1 MADVR
6 VGVLGPMVATVGG
19 QPVDLGGTRQRAVLA
34 ALLLARQR
42 MVPAERIIDLVW
54 ADAKTP
60 ALTTLYGYIKQ
71 LRRAL
76 DPGRSAGP
84 TGELL
89 ARQGP
94 GYVLRLGADN
104 VDTERFAG
112 LVALGARS
120 MRQDDPAGAL
130 RRLDEALALWRGE
143 PYAEFTGYAF
153 VQPDVTRLTGL
164 RLDAVE
170 ERYAALLALGE
181 HVAVVGD
188 LAGHVAGYP
197 FRERG
202 QELYALALYRAGRQR
217 EALDALRTARAVF
230 ADELGLDPGPAL
242 RQLETAVLRQDPGL
256 AGPGGTATVTGSASA
271 TATATAERTRNVPFA
286 VTRLL
291 DRPGERA
298 AVDRMLGQ
306 HRLVTLT
313 GPGGVGK
320 TTLALQVARGWPD
333 RDGPWL
339 VELAGLGA
347 PELLVETVGAAL
359 GLPAVATLDQ
369 LAAVLGPREL
379 LLVLDNCEHL
389 VAPVATAV
397 AALLARCGGL
407 RVLATSREPLRVAGE
422 TVFEV
427 PVLSGEQAAEL
438 FDQRAAAVAPD
449 WAPGPD
455 DQKKIRTIC
464 AELDRLP
471 LAIELAAAHC
481 QVLSVDQI
489 AGGLDDRLAL
499 LADGPT
505 GVPDR
510 HRSLVDAVDWSYH
523 LLDAPQQRAFRWLSV
538 FASGFDLPA
547 AEAVVGGQALA
558 PVAALVR
565 KSLVMVE
572 PRTNPRRFRMLETL
586 RQYAWSRLEPAELAA
601 ARAAHRDWVLRY
613 AEDAERQVRGPGS
626 GVALAGLAQRQAEIR
641 AAFTSALAAG
651 DGRYALRLGGALAM
665 YWYRTGQIVEGTGWL
680 RAAMAAAPDAEPGVR
695 ARALL
700 GLGGLAYLAGDPATA
715 GRSMREAVEAAREA
729 GDTVTGTLALAYR
742 ALFEAVAGATAIP
755 DAIQDAGSA
764 VALARD
770 AGEPA
775 IEAEALSALGM
786 LRRIAGQVDRARVDL
801 AESVQVARRCGHGF
815 VEVSSSWLA
824 MKVALD
830 LADPAGAL
838 AAGLSVLDLLERD
851 SDVTSWLII
860 VHTGAAALAGLGR
873 PLDGAA
879 LLAAV
884 ERHGSRYGFVPDMMD
899 PVDAPRHLAVVRDAL
914 TGDQWAGARQR
925 GSQLSRDGVNA
936 LLRAHA
942 PWPGGPAARPAD

>member
-1 MADVR
+1 MVDVR
-6 VGVLGPMVATVGG
+6 VGVLGPMAATVDG

-34 ALLLARQR
+34 VLLLARQR
-42 MVPAERIIDLVW
+42 LVPVDRIIDLVW
-54 ADAKTP
+54 ADTKAP
-60 ALTTLYGYIKQ
+60 ALTTLYGYVKQ

-76 DPGRSAGP
+76 DPGRTAGP
-84 TGELL
+84 HGELL

-94 GYVLRLGADN
+94 GYVLRLAPDN
-104 VDTERFAG
+104 VDAEVFAG
-112 LVALGARS
+112 RVTLGVRAL
-120 MRQDDPAGAL
+120 RQDDPADAL
-130 RRLDEALALWRGE
+130 HLLDEALAQWRGE
-143 PYAEFTGYAF
+143 PYAEFAGYAF
-153 VQPDVTRLTGL
+153 VQPEVTRLTGL

-181 HVAVVGD
+181 HAAVVGD
-188 LAGHVAGYP
+188 LAGHAAEYP

-202 QELYALALYRAGRQR
+202 HELYALALYRAGRQR
-217 EALDALRTARAVF
+217 EALDVLRAARAVF

-242 RQLETAVLRQDPGL
+242 RHLESAVLRQDPEL
-256 AGPGGTATVTGSASA
+256 AGPTGTAAVTGPAPA
-271 TATATAERTRNVPFA
+271 VPERTRNLPFE
-286 VTRLL
+286 VNRLL

-320 TTLALQVARGWPD
+320 TTLALQVARSRPD
-333 RDGPWL
+333 SDGPWL

-359 GLPAVATLDQ
+359 GLPAVATLEQ
-369 LAAVLGPREL
+369 LAAVLGAREL

-389 VAPVATAV
+389 VAPVGTAV
-397 AALLARCGGL
+397 ATLLARCGGL

-422 TVFEV
+422 AVFEV

-438 FDQRAAAVAPD
+438 FDQRAAAVTPD
-449 WAPGPD
+449 WAPGPGD
-455 DQKKIRTIC
+455 REKIRTIC

-481 QVLSVDQI
+481 QVLSVEQI
-489 AGGLDDRLAL
+489 AGGLDDRFAL

-523 LLDAPQQRAFRWLSV
+523 LLDPAQQRVFRWLSV
-538 FASGFDLPA
+538 FGGGFDLA
-547 AEAVVGGQALA
+547 AAGAVVGGPALA

-572 PRTNPRRFRMLETL
+572 PGTDPRRFRLLETL
-586 RQYAWSRLEPAELAA
+586 RQYGRSRLDPAELDAA
-601 ARAAHRDWVLRY
+601 QAAHRDWVLRY
-613 AEDAERQVRGPGS
+613 AEDAERQVRGPES
-626 GVALAGLAQRQAEIR
+626 GVVLAGLAQRQAEIR
-641 AAFTSALAAG
+641 LAFTSSLAAG

-680 RAAMAAAPDAEPGVR
+680 QAALAAAPDVEPGVR

-700 GLGGLAYLAGDPATA
+700 GVGGLAYLAGDPAAA
-715 GRSMREAVEAAREA
+715 GRSMRDAVDAAREA
-729 GDTVTGTLALAYR
+729 GDSVTGALALAYR
-742 ALFEAVAGATAIP
+742 ALFEAAAGATALP
-755 DAIQDAGSA
+755 EAIADAGAA
-764 VALARD
+764 VELARQVG
-770 AGEPA
+770 APA

-815 VEVSSSWLA
+815 VEASSSWMA

-830 LADPAGAL
+830 LTDPAGAL
-838 AAGLSVLDLLERD
+838 AAGVSVLDLLERD
-851 SDVTSWLII
+851 SDVTSWLVI
-860 VHTGAAALAGLGR
+860 VHTAAAALAGLGR
-873 PLDGAA
+873 PADGAA

-884 ERHGSRYGFVPDMMD
+884 ERHGSRYGFVPDLMD
-899 PVDAPRHLAVVRDAL
+899 PVDSPRQVATVREAL
-914 TGDQWAGARQR
+914 TGEQWATARQR
-925 GSQLSRDGVNA
+925 GWQLSRDEVNA

-942 PWPGGPAARPAD
+942 PWPGGPGGRPVD